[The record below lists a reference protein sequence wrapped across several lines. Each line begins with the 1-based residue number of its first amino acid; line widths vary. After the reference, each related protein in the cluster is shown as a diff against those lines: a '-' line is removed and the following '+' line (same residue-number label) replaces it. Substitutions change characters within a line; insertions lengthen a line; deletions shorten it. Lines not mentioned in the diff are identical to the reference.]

1 MSSQKII
8 RTYSDLVKL
17 GTFVERYQYLKLHG
31 VVGGDTFGF
40 DRYLNQVLYRSKEW
54 RDLRHRIIVRD
65 NGCDMALEGWDICGP
80 VTVHHMNPL
89 TVKDVDERN
98 PDIFEPEFLVCVS
111 HNTHNAIHYSDESLL
126 PKEPI
131 ERRAGDTC
139 PWKK

>member
-31 VVGGDTFGF
+31 VIGVDTFGF

-98 PDIFEPEFLVCVS
+98 PDIFDPEFLVCVS
-111 HNTHNAIHYSDESLL
+111 HNTHNAIHYGDESLL

>member
-111 HNTHNAIHYSDESLL
+111 HNTHNAIHYGDESLL

>member
-1 MSSQKII
+1 MSSQKLI

>member
-8 RTYSDLVKL
+8 RTYSDLVKF

-111 HNTHNAIHYSDESLL
+111 HNTHNAIHYGDESLL

>member
-17 GTFVERYQYLKLHG
+17 GTFAERYQYLKLHG

-111 HNTHNAIHYSDESLL
+111 HNTHNAIHYGDESLL